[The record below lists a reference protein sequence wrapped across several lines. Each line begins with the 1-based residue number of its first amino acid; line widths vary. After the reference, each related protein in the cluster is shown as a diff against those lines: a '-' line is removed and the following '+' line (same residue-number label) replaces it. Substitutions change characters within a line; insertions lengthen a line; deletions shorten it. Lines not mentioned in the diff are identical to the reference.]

1 MSFLVIGSSNERP
14 IRRLMAKNV
23 RSGLVTPWRLA
34 GWPTSRSPSS
44 VNATME
50 GVVRDPSEFSMTLG
64 VAPSMTATQEFVVP
78 RSMPITL
85 AMLSI
90 PVCFAR
96 PRGPEA
102 ARPWR
107 NCLWLEP
114 SLRRFSGPRCSVS
127 NSAGET
133 RPSRTCSGCAY
144 ISGGSRACKARDR
157 PRAARK
163 MPNSHVFPSAAQ
175 RGSASPF
182 LRRVL

>member
-23 RSGLVTPWRLA
+23 RSGLGTPGRLG
-34 GWPTSRSPSS
+34 GWPPSRSPSS
-44 VNATME
+44 VNATIE

-102 ARPWR
+102 ARPGR
-107 NCLWLEP
+107 NCLWLE
-114 SLRRFSGPRCSVS
+114 LASGDSPVS
-127 NSAGET
+127 DAQFQT
-133 RPSRTCSGCAY
+133 PQ
-144 ISGGSRACKARDR
+144 ARLVH
-157 PRAARK
+157 PEPAQVARI
-163 MPNSHVFPSAAQ
+163 
-175 RGSASPF
+175 
-182 LRRVL
+182 